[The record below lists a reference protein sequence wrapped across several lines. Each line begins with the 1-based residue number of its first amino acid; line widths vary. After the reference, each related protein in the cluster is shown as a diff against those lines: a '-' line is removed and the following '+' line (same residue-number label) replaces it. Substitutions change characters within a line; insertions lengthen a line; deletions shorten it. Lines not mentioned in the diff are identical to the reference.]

1 MFSSRPYTY
10 YTMPCRLC
18 IFPLLSKSPLGWLIE
33 DKPQR
38 ANDIDTGL
46 MFPVSD
52 QVDKFL
58 WHKKNSPEQIQF
70 RAQGKGSKGLSRAL
84 ILSLNLSKVLRL
96 DEHLNTLIL
105 LSVV

>member
-10 YTMPCRLC
+10 YTTSCSLC

-58 WHKKNSPEQIQF
+58 LVAKSAPIIGNKLVNCGKQF
-70 RAQGKGSKGLSRAL
+70 AHRDS
-84 ILSLNLSKVLRL
+84 
-96 DEHLNTLIL
+96 
-105 LSVV
+105 